1 MNYGKK
7 GVERREQDF
16 NGRSAWKKRAAVL
29 SLKIVLILFL
39 LVMAAAVCGG
49 LYFVKSVIAA
59 APDID
64 AIDAAPS
71 GYMSTVLD
79 TDGNVTAEL
88 VASGSNR
95 VYVTL
100 DEIPKDLQHAFVA
113 IEDARFYEHH
123 GIDVKG
129 ILRAGVKGLTTG
141 NFSEGASTLT
151 QQLLKNNVFDGW
163 TEEGKVERVRRKIQ
177 EQYLALELEKKVN
190 KKWIMENYL
199 NTINLGQ
206 NTLGV
211 QAASRRYFGKDVS
224 ELTLS
229 ECAVLAAITQNP
241 SKYNPISNPK
251 QNAQRREKVLN
262 HMLDQ
267 GYISQEAYE
276 GALADPVYD
285 RIQEYNM
292 DLQGDP
298 NVTSYFVDALTK
310 QVIEDLQNKAG
321 YTEAEAYKALYSGGL
336 TIYSTQD
343 AAIQKI
349 CDEEANKDSNYGS
362 KKEIS
367 FSYALTIQ
375 REDGQVENFSH
386 QTMLSY
392 YRKKTGNSKYSI
404 NFPTK
409 EKAQKAVEEYKKE
422 MLKAGGTVLGETL
435 TFIPQPQISVTVM
448 DQHDGKVKALVGGR
462 GEKAGSQTLNRAT
475 GTIHQAGSTFKIV
488 STYAP
493 ALESGN
499 YTLATLVKDEP
510 YTYANGKP
518 VRNASRRY
526 QGDITLRWAITD
538 SVNVVAVKTLTDIT
552 PAKGYEYVKK
562 FGFKHVTED
571 QVVQSMALG
580 ACSVTN
586 MELTGA
592 FASIANEGVYTEPM
606 LYTKILDHDGKV
618 LLENEPKT
626 QRAVKETTAFLLTSA
641 MEDVLDS
648 GTGVAANFGGMSL
661 AAKTGTTNDN
671 KESWLAGFSP
681 YYTCAVWGG
690 NDDNTSLDNTRFTKT
705 IWRNI
710 MQQIHVGKKDI
721 GFSVP
726 KGVQKVRVCKASGML
741 PLPGICPET
750 ETEYFVTGTE
760 QEKNCDLHVEATIC
774 KESGLLAGEYCP
786 DELKETRVFIKDPER
801 APDDAK
807 AEDILP
813 EDTCDIHTEDTQGN
827 LLEHLFPNLFQPGK
841 EDSDQ
846 GRKQTGDSGKQTD

>member
-276 GALADPVYD
+276 GALADPV
-285 RIQEYNM
+285 
-292 DLQGDP
+292 
-298 NVTSYFVDALTK
+298 
-310 QVIEDLQNKAG
+310 
-321 YTEAEAYKALYSGGL
+321 
-336 TIYSTQD
+336 
-343 AAIQKI
+343 
-349 CDEEANKDSNYGS
+349 
-362 KKEIS
+362 
-367 FSYALTIQ
+367 
-375 REDGQVENFSH
+375 
-386 QTMLSY
+386 
-392 YRKKTGNSKYSI
+392 
-404 NFPTK
+404 
-409 EKAQKAVEEYKKE
+409 
-422 MLKAGGTVLGETL
+422 
-435 TFIPQPQISVTVM
+435 
-448 DQHDGKVKALVGGR
+448 
-462 GEKAGSQTLNRAT
+462 
-475 GTIHQAGSTFKIV
+475 
-488 STYAP
+488 
-493 ALESGN
+493 
-499 YTLATLVKDEP
+499 
-510 YTYANGKP
+510 
-518 VRNASRRY
+518 
-526 QGDITLRWAITD
+526 
-538 SVNVVAVKTLTDIT
+538 
-552 PAKGYEYVKK
+552 
-562 FGFKHVTED
+562 
-571 QVVQSMALG
+571 
-580 ACSVTN
+580 
-586 MELTGA
+586 
-592 FASIANEGVYTEPM
+592 
-606 LYTKILDHDGKV
+606 
-618 LLENEPKT
+618 
-626 QRAVKETTAFLLTSA
+626 
-641 MEDVLDS
+641 
-648 GTGVAANFGGMSL
+648 
-661 AAKTGTTNDN
+661 
-671 KESWLAGFSP
+671 
-681 YYTCAVWGG
+681 
-690 NDDNTSLDNTRFTKT
+690 
-705 IWRNI
+705 
-710 MQQIHVGKKDI
+710 
-721 GFSVP
+721 
-726 KGVQKVRVCKASGML
+726 
-741 PLPGICPET
+741 
-750 ETEYFVTGTE
+750 
-760 QEKNCDLHVEATIC
+760 
-774 KESGLLAGEYCP
+774 
-786 DELKETRVFIKDPER
+786 
-801 APDDAK
+801 
-807 AEDILP
+807 
-813 EDTCDIHTEDTQGN
+813 
-827 LLEHLFPNLFQPGK
+827 
-841 EDSDQ
+841 
-846 GRKQTGDSGKQTD
+846 